1 LIKQPYLF
9 LIGERDPQM
18 NKDDINRYMQLMPG
32 ASLEIIENSG
42 HIIDNPEDMIH
53 ALQTFII
60 REESK
65 HTKEQKAE

>member
-1 LIKQPYLF
+1 
-9 LIGERDPQM
+9 
-18 NKDDINRYMQLMPG
+18 MQLMPG

-42 HIIDNPEDMIH
+42 HIIDNPEDTIH